1 MDRPFGIL
9 FISRRNSA
17 RSLMAE
23 AVVSKFGAGKFK
35 AYSAG
40 VEPTGEVDPV
50 ALDVLRQAGYPTE
63 GLHPK
68 HWQAFVAPDAPVLD
82 FIFTLSATA
91 AAHAFPDWPGK
102 PVAALWRYPDPTK
115 AEGEEWQRRRAYAK
129 VLSALER
136 QMRIFLALPIASLD
150 HIALSKR
157 LSDINSDDRAA
168 SPEVAQ

>member
-23 AVVSKFGAGKFK
+23 AVINKLAQGKFI

-40 VEPTGEVDPV
+40 VEPATDNDRV
-50 ALDVLRQAGYPTE
+50 ALDVLRQAGYPTDR
-63 GLHPK
+63 LNPK
-68 HWQAFVAPDAPVLD
+68 HWQEFIAPNAPVLD
-82 FIFTLSATA
+82 FIFTLSGTA
-91 AAHAFPDWPGK
+91 AAQAFPDWPGK
-102 PVAALWRYPDPTK
+102 PVAAIWRYPDPTK
-115 AEGEEWQRRRAYAK
+115 AEGEDWQRRQAYAR
-129 VLSALER
+129 VLRALEG

-157 LSDINSDDRAA
+157 LGEISPDHHAP
-168 SPEVAQ
+168 SPEAVE

>member
-23 AVVSKFGAGKFK
+23 AVVRKQGEGKFN

-40 VEPTGEVDPV
+40 VEPTPEVDLL
-50 ALDVLRQAGYPTE
+50 ALDILRQTGYPTE
-63 GLHPK
+63 GLRPK
-68 HWQAFVAPDAPVLD
+68 HWQAFVGGDAPVLD

-91 AAHAFPDWPGK
+91 AAHAFPGWPGK
-102 PVAALWRYPDPTK
+102 PVAAQWRYPDPTK
-115 AEGEEWQRRRAYAK
+115 AVGDDWQRRRAYSR

-150 HIALSKR
+150 RIALGKR
-157 LSDINSDDRAA
+157 LAELRADGYVEPSA
-168 SPEVAQ
+168 PVE